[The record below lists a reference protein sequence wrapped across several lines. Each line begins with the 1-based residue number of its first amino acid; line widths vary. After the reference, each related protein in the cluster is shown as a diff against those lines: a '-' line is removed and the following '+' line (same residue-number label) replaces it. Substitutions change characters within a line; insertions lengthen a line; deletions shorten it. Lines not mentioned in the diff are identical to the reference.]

1 MKICLDAGHY
11 GKYNCSPCDNRYY
24 ESEMVWKLHLLQKKY
39 LEDIGV
45 EVVTTRSSIC
55 PDLVLHTRGAKSAGC
70 DLFISD
76 HSNATGSGVNA
87 KVDYPVAYC
96 SINGKADGIGFALAR
111 CIQNTMGTKQEAR
124 IEHRMGQNGDYYGVL
139 RGATNVGTPALI
151 LEHSF
156 HTNPVATEWLL
167 NDNNLDKLA
176 RAEVDTIA
184 RFYSIKVSK
193 VGWVGENGGFR
204 FYLGNGQYV
213 TNDWYKDNDKWYWFD
228 GAGMMVSN
236 TWYYYK
242 DRWYYFGTDGA
253 MATGQIT
260 VDGKWYVMDDNG
272 AMITE
277 SVILVPDASGALYYR
292 KID

>member
-1 MKICLDAGHY
+1 M
-11 GKYNCSPCDNRYY
+11 
-24 ESEMVWKLHLLQKKY
+24 
-39 LEDIGV
+39 
-45 EVVTTRSSIC
+45 
-55 PDLVLHTRGAKSAGC
+55 
-70 DLFISD
+70 
-76 HSNATGSGVNA
+76 
-87 KVDYPVAYC
+87 
-96 SINGKADGIGFALAR
+96 
-111 CIQNTMGTKQEAR
+111 
-124 IEHRMGQNGDYYGVL
+124 
-139 RGATNVGTPALI
+139 
-151 LEHSF
+151 
-156 HTNPVATEWLL
+156 ATEWLL